1 MGTEAKGPDP
11 GVVLRRRM
19 HELGLSQKDLG
30 LKVGRSQGWVS
41 QELLKDTEK
50 TIKHLWAKNPDT
62 LRALLN
68 ALQWTP
74 EDFTRETGIELPGAH
89 PTPLERMGAEPVRMV
104 PVPIL
109 GLVSAGRGRSEEEFM
124 GYVGIPE
131 DVAARYPG
139 ARLYAL
145 RVDGDSMFCEDL
157 PYSIPPG
164 AYVVVCPDIAPNPGD
179 VVVAWDE
186 ENEVGYLKEY
196 RPRKDGYQ
204 VLRSWNPEVPPI
216 VVKDAEQA
224 QIRGVVVFVG
234 YDPRKV
240 STRWALRPMSTQR
253 R

>member
-1 MGTEAKGPDP
+1 MSTGTKGPDP

-19 HELGLSQKDLG
+19 RELGLSQKDLG
-30 LKVGRSQGWVS
+30 LMVGRSQGWVS

-50 TIKHLWAKNPDT
+50 TIKHLWAKDPEA
-62 LRALLN
+62 LQALLN

-74 EDFTRETGIELPGAH
+74 EDFTRETGIELPGAQL
-89 PTPLERMGAEPVRMV
+89 TLLERMGAEPVRMV
-104 PVPIL
+104 PVPIV
-109 GLVSAGRGRSEEEFM
+109 GLVSAGRGKSEEEFM

-131 DVAARYPG
+131 DVAVRYPE

-145 RVDGDSMFCEDL
+145 KVDGDSMFCEDL

-164 AYVVVCPDIAPNPGD
+164 AYVVVCPDLAPQPGD

-186 ENEVGYLKEY
+186 ENEIGYLKEY
-196 RPRKDGYQ
+196 RPRRDGYQ

-216 VVKDAEQA
+216 VVKDGERVQV
-224 QIRGVVVFVG
+224 QGVVVYVG

-240 STRWALRPMSTQR
+240 ITRKALRLMQKL
-253 R
+253 